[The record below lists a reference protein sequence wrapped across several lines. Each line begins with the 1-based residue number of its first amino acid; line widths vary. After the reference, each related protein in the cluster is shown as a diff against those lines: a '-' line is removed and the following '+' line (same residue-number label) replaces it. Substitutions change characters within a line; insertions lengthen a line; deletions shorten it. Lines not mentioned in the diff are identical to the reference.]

1 VKPLR
6 ILLPCLLL
14 VLPVMS
20 RAVLAQT
27 PDVITESKIMA
38 IVDSIDR
45 ASRRGNLAG
54 IASPL
59 AKDVKIKW
67 TISSPASPKEQVLY
81 FNRDQFIFYTRQGL
95 RKRTAYSLERKSTRV
110 KIYDDGKSA
119 AVIEEVYESISVPQG
134 TLRGITS
141 SVTTYSLRGG
151 KILATS
157 IDAKTRFL

>member
-1 VKPLR
+1 MKPLR

-27 PDVITESKIMA
+27 TEAITEDKMMA
-38 IVDSIDR
+38 IVDSVDR

-54 IASPL
+54 LTAPL

-67 TISSPASPKEQVLY
+67 TFTTAANPREQVLY
-81 FNRDQFIFYTRQGL
+81 FNRAQFVVHTREGL
-95 RKRTAYSLERKSTRV
+95 RKRVAYTLERRSTRV

-119 AVIEEVYESISVPQG
+119 AVIEEVYEAVTVPQG